1 MCAGWL
7 AKQEALG
14 RDSLV
19 YWDNPPQGMGKVL
32 LADAK
37 GTEYSRD

>member
-19 YWDNPPQGMGKVL
+19 YWDNPSHRMGNVL
-32 LADAK
+32 LADAMGIK
-37 GTEYSRD
+37 YSRD